1 VVTAAVVALLLIA
14 GAQVPTMLLL
24 EVVASGGM
32 LSPLQYGPTC
42 EKVGVMLLLTVMVAF
57 CEVTGLE
64 QAPTPTLTT
73 L

>member
-1 VVTAAVVALLLIA
+1 
-14 GAQVPTMLLL
+14 MLLL

-32 LSPLQYGPTC
+32 LSPLQYGPTWV
-42 EKVGVMLLLTVMVAF
+42 KVGVMLLLTVMVAF